1 MHQTIEALE
10 SAIATLET
18 YFQSIEFVN
27 EEQAAVVSRRLLRAE
42 ARLNALTFTC
52 RYGRPS
58 GDDWTTEPELRE
70 DANDQR

>member
-18 YFQSIEFVN
+18 YFQSIVFDTEA
-27 EEQAAVVSRRLLRAE
+27 QASAVARRLRRAE
-42 ARLNALTFTC
+42 TRLNALTFLCT
-52 RYGRPS
+52 P
-58 GDDWTTEPELRE
+58 E